1 MKKPNYML
9 AKIEAAA
16 ETKYRALFL
25 EKMGTLQQ
33 MCIDSAF
40 LAASDVFRMGPGRCE
55 AFGAAMMGYLH
66 EMARMMLDDAKDDPE
81 LAYAREKVD
90 GRLRQIC
97 GEKFEPWEVR
107 YSDEHDQ

>member
-16 ETKYRALFL
+16 EAKYHALFL
-25 EKMGTLQQ
+25 GKMGTLQQ

-55 AFGAAMMGYLH
+55 AFGTAMTGYLR
-66 EMARMMLDDAKDDPE
+66 EMAQMMLDDAKDDPE
-81 LAYAREKVD
+81 LAYTREKVD

-97 GEKFEPWEVR
+97 GEKFKPWEAR
-107 YSDEHDQ
+107 YEGDL